1 MKQKKKECHFLKF
14 KFRPMFTEPARAKEL
29 RREIIPLPKETS
41 PPSTAL
47 HSHWLFATYGTVF
60 RHRRLSLPQKSKG
73 SARSQCLAEEDL
85 RATPDSACSGS
96 AY

>member
-1 MKQKKKECHFLKF
+1 
-14 KFRPMFTEPARAKEL
+14 MFIEPARAKECC
-29 RREIIPLPKETS
+29 REIIPLPKETS

-47 HSHWLFATYGTVF
+47 HSHRLLATYGRVF

-73 SARSQCLAEEDL
+73 CARSQCLAEDL
-85 RATPDSACSGS
+85 RATPDPACSDS